1 MTSQLSSILTST
13 SKMFFTQGQR
23 TYFVVYHFNGSVEQ
37 LIIHYGA
44 CVLRAKEGAMINL
57 TERAISDHF
66 DTAHA
71 RYSLFPVECLF
82 TKSNEEWFPRYITR
96 HSLQKIT
103 SSKAFTKRLVN
114 LFCNN
119 GVRYRPNGIT
129 SLRKAEYTNK
139 IHMINRQLGRVLNTK
154 QTELGNFNKNHPK
167 HSTPRIQDDFTQ
179 DEIARLTDTA
189 EGYVVFHE
197 NHRIIHIVYTRLFSG
212 KTIYGAC
219 FFRPSSEEEIA
230 SYNVDNHLSTAYQ
243 RMLNYGIKTNIPSSM
258 RYNTRSTLISEHDTT
273 AWKML
278 RKAVAKYGVRAR
290 GNGESNF
297 LTPHLITTAYS
308 TTTKNLNR
316 EKGEVC
322 RTFSNWAKTK
332 TKTKTKTKAI
342 GQ

>member
-13 SKMFFTQGQR
+13 SKVFFTQGHR

-44 CVLRAKEGAMINL
+44 CVLRTKKGTVLNL

-66 DTAHA
+66 DTANA
-71 RYSLFPVECLF
+71 RYSRFPVECLF
-82 TKSNEEWFPRYITR
+82 TKSNEEWFPGYITR

-103 SSKAFTKRLVN
+103 SCKAFNKRLVN
-114 LFCNN
+114 LFCSN
-119 GVRYRPNGIT
+119 GVRYRPDGIT
-129 SLRKAEYTNK
+129 SLRQAEYTHK
-139 IHMINRQLGRVLNTK
+139 INMLNRQLGRVLNTK

-179 DEIARLTDTA
+179 DEIARLADTA
-189 EGYVVFHE
+189 EGYMIFPENRRVVHV
-197 NHRIIHIVYTRLFSG
+197 VYSRLSNG

-219 FFRPSSEEEIA
+219 FFRPSSKDEIA
-230 SYNVDNHLSTAYQ
+230 SYNVDNHLSTAYR
-243 RMLNYGIKTNIPSSM
+243 RMRNYGIKTTIPSSM
-258 RYNTRSTLISEHDTT
+258 RHNTRSTLISEHDTT

-290 GNGESNF
+290 RAAPENGESNF
-297 LTPHLITTAYS
+297 LTPHLIHTTYS

-316 EKGEVC
+316 VKGEVC
-322 RTFSNWAKTK
+322 RSFSNW
-332 TKTKTKTKAI
+332 TKTKAI

>member
-13 SKMFFTQGQR
+13 SEVFFTQGHR
-23 TYFVVYHFNGSVEQ
+23 TYFVVYHFDGSDEE
-37 LIIHYGA
+37 LTIHYGA
-44 CVLRAKEGAMINL
+44 CVLRAKEGDMVNL

-71 RYSLFPVECLF
+71 RYSRFPVEGLF
-82 TKSNEEWFPRYITR
+82 TKSNEQWFPRYITR
-96 HSLQKIT
+96 HSLQKIA
-103 SSKAFTKRLVN
+103 SSKSFTRRLVN
-114 LFCNN
+114 IFCNN

-139 IHMINRQLGRVLNTK
+139 IHMIDRQLGRVLNTK

-179 DEIARLTDTA
+179 DEITHLADTA
-189 EGYVVFHE
+189 EGYAVFQE
-197 NHRIIHIVYTRLFSG
+197 NLRIIHVVYSRLSNG

-230 SYNVDNHLSTAYQ
+230 SYNVHNHLSTAYR
-243 RMLNYGIKTNIPSSM
+243 RMLNYGIKTTIPSSM
-258 RYNTRSTLISEHDTT
+258 KYNTRSTLISEHDTT

-297 LTPHLITTAYS
+297 LTPHLITNAYY
-308 TTTKNLNR
+308 TTTKNLNK

-322 RTFSNWAKTK
+322 CSFSNWKK
-332 TKTKTKTKAI
+332 NQQRQ
-342 GQ
+342 GQLHNR